1 MDDEAADVAVE
12 PQPQASQMPSSGAP
26 VKREMENEVAVERM
40 LNKLFST
47 GRDDVCLGELQ
58 RALLHSGDAMS
69 RAAID
74 SALEAMEAANKVMH
88 REGRVHLI

>member
-1 MDDEAADVAVE
+1 MKHEAAAAAVA
-12 PQPQASQMPSSGAP
+12 
-26 VKREMENEVAVERM
+26 NEAVVERV

-58 RALLHSGDAMS
+58 RALLHAGAAMS
-69 RAAID
+69 TAAID
-74 SALEAMEAANKVMH
+74 AALEAMEAANKVMH

>member
-1 MDDEAADVAVE
+1 MKHEAAAAAMANEAV
-12 PQPQASQMPSSGAP
+12 
-26 VKREMENEVAVERM
+26 VERA

-47 GRDDVCLGELQ
+47 GRDDVCFGELQ

>member
-1 MDDEAADVAVE
+1 MCLFDLGRLGRVCVLSFVSLSVVPMNRIAE
-12 PQPQASQMPSSGAP
+12 P
-26 VKREMENEVAVERM
+26 
-40 LNKLFST
+40 
-47 GRDDVCLGELQ
+47 LQ
-58 RALLHSGDAMS
+58 WTLLHSGDAMS

>member
-1 MDDEAADVAVE
+1 MFSCCQQLVSRANPPTDLVVE
-12 PQPQASQMPSSGAP
+12 HA
-26 VKREMENEVAVERM
+26 

-47 GRDDVCLGELQ
+47 GRDDVCFGELQ